1 MKVSE
6 VVRAAREVA
15 DWTRMVWRDTAR
27 QRAEIKDEALF
38 IGMNIVGGVMVA
50 GLVGFTLGRRMIP
63 VVCTLVKGLRSLK
76 RKAEEGLKRV
86 SRTAMDRF
94 WAAWRFREELIAE
107 YA

>member
-6 VVRAAREVA
+6 IVRAAREVA

-50 GLVGFTLGRRMIP
+50 GLVGFTLGRRAVP
-63 VVCTLVKGLRSLK
+63 VVCRLVNGLR
-76 RKAEEGLKRV
+76 RMGN
-86 SRTAMDRF
+86 TAMDRF
-94 WAAWRFREELIAE
+94 GAAWRFREELIAE